1 MDKENT
7 KKRKKKKQRNILK
20 GILITLL
27 IICSLT
33 FAAGT
38 GMVAAVIKSAPSID
52 TDIISNL
59 KQSSILYDKD
69 GNFIESLSTEE
80 NRTVVSFNQIPD
92 HLKKAVIAI
101 EDERFEKHHGIDIKR
116 IFGAVW
122 HDIKTMSREQGA
134 STLTQQLIKNYALTP
149 DKKFTRKFQEMY
161 LATQLERKLS
171 KDQILNA
178 YLNTIFLGG
187 NAYGVQSASMLYF
200 GKDVEELTLA
210 ESALIAGLTQNPAK
224 FNPLSKRNVEARE
237 NNTEPTYNDRQEKV
251 LNNMLRLGYITKE
264 EHEKALN
271 EKLVFQTKKP
281 INTMKY
287 QWFVEPAVDQVAED
301 LAKKLDISEKEAK
314 QRLRT
319 AGYNVYLT
327 IDTKIQDAAQKVIDN
342 ANYYKGL
349 KVPKGLDQ
357 YAADAQSK
365 PKAEPQAAAV
375 IFDFTTGEMRAIIG
389 GRGEHELR
397 SLNRATEVPR
407 QPGSSIKP
415 LAVYGPAIDTKL
427 VNSASVI
434 EDTPYTSPDGW
445 SPGNSDGQFL
455 GPITIR
461 EAIKRSRNLV
471 AVRLGLEVGV
481 NTAANY
487 VKDKF
492 HISTI
497 VTSGKTNDK
506 NIAALSLGGMTHGV
520 YPYEMAA
527 AYGVFGNGGMYSE
540 PIMYTKVTD
549 RNGTVILEKTSE
561 QSRSLSPEASY
572 LMTDMMKE
580 VVKGGAGATG
590 TSANFGGMPAAG
602 KTGTASDYTN
612 AWFTGLTPYYSGAV
626 WIGHDKPNTKVTGLK
641 SSLAAKMWGDIM
653 KEAHKGLTVK
663 DFDRP
668 SGIVTAQVCIDSG
681 KAPSELCSQD
691 ARGARIKTEAFVQ
704 GTQPVEICD
713 EHMTAEID
721 TRNGKLA
728 TPDTPLEFRKAQVFT
743 KSTLPTEFSNVPG
756 SPPSNPPG
764 SGSNGDDEPMDD
776 EDPDSIIIPP
786 ATN

>member
-1 MDKENT
+1 MEKDNT
-7 KKRKKKKQRNILK
+7 KKKKKKKQRNILK

-38 GMVAAVIKSAPSID
+38 GMVAAVIKSAPAID

-80 NRTVVSFNQIPD
+80 NRTVVSFNEIPEN
-92 HLKKAVIAI
+92 LKEAVIAI
-101 EDERFEKHHGIDIKR
+101 EDERFQKHHGIDIKR

-134 STLTQQLIKNYALTP
+134 STITQQLIKNYALTP

-200 GKDVEELTLA
+200 GKDVEKLTLA

-224 FNPLSKRNVEARE
+224 FNPLSKRNVEART
-237 NNTEPTYNDRQEKV
+237 NNTEPTYRDRQEKV
-251 LNNMLRLGYITKE
+251 LNNMLKLGFITEE
-264 EHEKALN
+264 EHEKAFN

-287 QWFVEPAVDQVAED
+287 QWFVEPAVDQVAKD
-301 LAKKLDISEKEAK
+301 LAEKFDISEKEAK

-327 IDTKIQDAAQKVIDN
+327 IDTNIQDAAQKVIDN
-342 ANYYKGL
+342 DNYYKGL
-349 KVPKGLDQ
+349 TVPKNLKT

-375 IFDFTTGEMRAIIG
+375 IFDYATGEMRAIVG
-389 GRGEHELR
+389 GRGEHELQ

-415 LAVYGPAIDTKL
+415 LAVYGPAIDTQL
-427 VNSASVI
+427 SNPASVI

-471 AVRLGLEVGV
+471 AVRLGMEVGV
-481 NTAANY
+481 NTAADY

-527 AYGVFGNGGMYSE
+527 AYGVFGNNGMYSE

-561 QSRSLSPEASY
+561 QTKSLSPQAAY

-590 TSANFGGMPAAG
+590 TSANFGSMPAAG

-612 AWFTGLTPYYSGAV
+612 AWFAGLTPYYSGAV

-641 SSLAAKMWGDIM
+641 SSLAAKMWGEIM

-663 DFDRP
+663 NFERP
-668 SGIVTAQVCIDSG
+668 SNLVSAQICIDSG

-691 ARGARIKTEAFVQ
+691 VAGARIRTELFAQ

-713 EHMTAEID
+713 THLTADID

-728 TPDTPLEFRKAQVFT
+728 TPDTPFEFRKTQVFT
-743 KSTLPTEFSNVPG
+743 KSTLPTEFSDVISIPND
-756 SPPSNPPG
+756 NKPG
-764 SGSNGDDEPMDD
+764 SGEDDENMDD
-776 EDPDSIIIPP
+776 EEPDDNAVPP
-786 ATN
+786 STTQ